1 MIFCVVPEALAGELY
16 DKLVRYYAD
25 DDNVTVIVNRRHS
38 ERRSRA
44 AGAPEESEDSEQQ
57 RLIRDRRRA
66 RVPGEFPELDVP
78 AGGPVG
84 AT

>member
-38 ERRSRA
+38 ERRSRS
-44 AGAPEESEDSEQQ
+44 AGAPEESQDSEQQ

-66 RVPGEFPELDVP
+66 RVPGEFPELDVSSS
-78 AGGPVG
+78 GPVG
-84 AT
+84 AN